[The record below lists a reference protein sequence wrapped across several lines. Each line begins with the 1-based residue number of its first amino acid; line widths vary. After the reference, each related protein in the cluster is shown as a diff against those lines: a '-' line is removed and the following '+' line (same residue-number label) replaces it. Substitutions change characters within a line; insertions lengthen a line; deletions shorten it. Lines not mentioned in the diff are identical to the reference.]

1 MVAKFATGD
10 FHVINGVL
18 QTGASIFEKYSYE
31 TKSQKL
37 WEEIKFVLDNFAAA
51 FTELLKATT
60 GLAKQHAQDQA
71 ALKVKLPLVFLS
83 KRKPFGVTNIFLLPG
98 NDQD

>member
-1 MVAKFATGD
+1 MVAKFSTGD

-60 GLAKQHAQDQA
+60 ALAKQHAQDQA
-71 ALKVKLPLVFLS
+71 ALKVK
-83 KRKPFGVTNIFLLPG
+83 
-98 NDQD
+98 